1 MADRRG
7 RARGPRMNGAGSM
20 RRCAHV
26 CAVPVAVVSAFF
38 VTGIDPAIAA
48 PQVVTAPPPVVT
60 AALIRAIPTSQFTP
74 ASPDPSGIAYLPGS
88 GRFEIDDS
96 EVDEVTGAAFHN
108 VNMWQITPA
117 GAVLDT
123 GNTTSYTKEPT
134 GLGFDPATRTMY
146 ISSDSG
152 NKVFIV
158 KPGPDGRFGTPDD
171 QRATDLVSALGP
183 SDVEDVAYD
192 TNNGHM
198 YISDGVNA
206 EVWDIDAINGVFGDA
221 DDVAS
226 HFDVAKYGGRDSEG
240 IGYDAVRD
248 TLLVADRRTRQVYEV
263 TPGGSLVRT
272 INLSAIG
279 GLRYPAD
286 VEVAPASD
294 GSGRRDY
301 WVVDREIDNGP
312 DPKENDGMLFE
323 VSASGS
329 VAVPIV
335 TLINPAEGATV
346 SGVVQVQA
354 TASDDH
360 GVTQVQFLD
369 GATNL
374 GTDTNGADGW
384 SVTWDTFGAGEG
396 LHTIT
401 ATATDTIGQTSSD
414 SNTATVDNTP
424 PTVSISSPA
433 AGVTVSGTTPV
444 TAGASDT
451 VGVASVQFFD
461 GTSAIGTD
469 ASATDGW
476 SVPWNTV
483 PAGNGSHDLTAA
495 ATDLAGNT
503 AISAAIQV
511 TVDNP
516 LLLEIP
522 IGSGS
527 DDAEEKDTGGISIT
541 STDLD
546 MMNDVSSTSGTTV
559 QTAVGLRFTGV
570 TVPHGA
576 IVTAAYI
583 QFWVDEVST
592 NLTTLSIAGQSSDN
606 ASTFTTAKFSITTR
620 STTAASV
627 GWVPASWPTVRAHNI
642 DQRTPDLSSVLQE
655 IVGRPG
661 WSPGNAL
668 ALIITGSGRRV
679 AKSFEA
685 AGSSIPLL
693 HIEYTMP

>member
-1 MADRRG
+1 
-7 RARGPRMNGAGSM
+7 
-20 RRCAHV
+20 
-26 CAVPVAVVSAFF
+26 
-38 VTGIDPAIAA
+38 
-48 PQVVTAPPPVVT
+48 
-60 AALIRAIPTSQFTP
+60 
-74 ASPDPSGIAYLPGS
+74 
-88 GRFEIDDS
+88 
-96 EVDEVTGAAFHN
+96 
-108 VNMWQITPA
+108 
-117 GAVLDT
+117 
-123 GNTTSYTKEPT
+123 
-134 GLGFDPATRTMY
+134 
-146 ISSDSG
+146 
-152 NKVFIV
+152 
-158 KPGPDGRFGTPDD
+158 
-171 QRATDLVSALGP
+171 
-183 SDVEDVAYD
+183 
-192 TNNGHM
+192 
-198 YISDGVNA
+198 
-206 EVWDIDAINGVFGDA
+206 
-221 DDVAS
+221 
-226 HFDVAKYGGRDSEG
+226 
-240 IGYDAVRD
+240 
-248 TLLVADRRTRQVYEV
+248 
-263 TPGGSLVRT
+263 
-272 INLSAIG
+272 
-279 GLRYPAD
+279 
-286 VEVAPASD
+286 
-294 GSGRRDY
+294 
-301 WVVDREIDNGP
+301 
-312 DPKENDGMLFE
+312 
-323 VSASGS
+323 
-329 VAVPIV
+329 
-335 TLINPAEGATV
+335 
-346 SGVVQVQA
+346 
-354 TASDDH
+354 
-360 GVTQVQFLD
+360 
-369 GATNL
+369 
-374 GTDTNGADGW
+374 
-384 SVTWDTFGAGEG
+384 
-396 LHTIT
+396 
-401 ATATDTIGQTSSD
+401 
-414 SNTATVDNTP
+414 
-424 PTVSISSPA
+424 
-433 AGVTVSGTTPV
+433 
-444 TAGASDT
+444 